1 MRVKL
6 SLHAPGPRRKRIRRC
21 PVAGVLAILAS
32 SSLTAAEPQYQVEL
46 FTISAHQIQIHRDA
60 AGQDFQLTVYT
71 LDGLTQLNATLS
83 HQLPPNPEKAKAI
96 AAARLGALSSDQQAQ
111 LQTTAT
117 GLLAARRY
125 GLERYPAIVINGE
138 AVTYGLSD
146 PVKAIDRYKAWR
158 ARERS

>member
-1 MRVKL
+1 MRVNPSPDVS
-6 SLHAPGPRRKRIRRC
+6 SLRRKGIRC
-21 PVAGVLAILAS
+21 SVAGLLTILAANTLS
-32 SSLTAAEPQYQVEL
+32 AAEPQYQIEL
-46 FTISAHQIQIHRDA
+46 FTTNSHHLQLRHEVV
-60 AGQDFQLTVYT
+60 GPDFKLTVYH
-71 LDGLTQLNATLS
+71 LDGLAQLNSTLS
-83 HQLPPNPEKAKAI
+83 HQLPPNPAKAKAI

-138 AVTYGLSD
+138 AVTYGLTD

-158 ARERS
+158 ARERP